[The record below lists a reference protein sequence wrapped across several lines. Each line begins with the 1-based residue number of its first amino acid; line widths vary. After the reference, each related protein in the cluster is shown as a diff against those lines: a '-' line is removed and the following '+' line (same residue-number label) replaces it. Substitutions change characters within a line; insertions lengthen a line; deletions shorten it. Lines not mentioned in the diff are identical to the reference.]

1 MICVETVGGIQA
13 AKINPVLTSNKGV
26 KNYDFITVDDVLYL
40 VNNTLGG
47 DAAYR
52 EDQTIAAGE
61 YLNGYDVASLAGLK
75 LVVDGK
81 HIAFGTGETISDIDV
96 GDILIANQDGKLVVD
111 DEAPEAGAYFVVTD
125 VNVTLTEAA
134 IKVRVCA

>member
-1 MICVETVGGIQA
+1 MGGIQA
-13 AKINPVLTSNKGV
+13 AKINPVLTTNKDV

-40 VNNTLGG
+40 VNNTLSG

-81 HIAFGTGETISDIDV
+81 HIAFGTGEKISDIDV
-96 GDILIANQDGKLVVD
+96 GNILIVNQDGKLVVD
-111 DEAPEAGAYFVVTD
+111 DEAPASGAYFVVTD